1 MGVETSTA
9 NKRRRR
15 VIVGITG
22 ASGAIYGVRIL
33 DALRTMNVESHLI
46 MTQASHITLEQE
58 TDLNP
63 AAVGLLATHVYAPT
77 DLAAPI
83 ASGSFRTYG
92 MVIAPC
98 SIKTLSAIANS
109 HSNNLLIR
117 AADVIL
123 KEGRLL
129 ILAVRE
135 APLHLGH
142 LRLMVR
148 AAELGAVI
156 FPPIPSFYARPRT
169 VDDLVD
175 QTVGRILARLGLDN
189 ELYDVWRGPT

>member
-1 MGVETSTA
+1 MEISDVQTEL
-9 NKRRRR
+9 RR
-15 VIVGITG
+15 VVVGITG

-33 DALRTMNVESHLI
+33 EALRAMDIESHLI
-46 MTQASHITLEQE
+46 MSQASYITLKQE
-58 TDLNP
+58 TDLEP
-63 AAVGLLATHVYAPT
+63 AAVEALATHVHASG

-83 ASGSFRTYG
+83 ASGSFRIHG

-98 SIKTLSAIANS
+98 SIKTLSAVANS
-109 HSNNLLIR
+109 HSSNLLIR
-117 AADVIL
+117 AADVAL
-123 KEGRLL
+123 KEGRPL

-156 FPPIPSFYARPRT
+156 FPPIPSFYAHPVT
-169 VDDLVD
+169 VDALVD

-189 ELYDVWRGPT
+189 DLYDVWMGLS

>member
-1 MGVETSTA
+1 METLDA
-9 NKRRRR
+9 QKQPRR
-15 VIVGITG
+15 VVVGITG

-33 DALRTMNVESHLI
+33 EALRAMKVERHLI
-46 MTQASHITLEQE
+46 VSRAAHITLHQE
-58 TDLNP
+58 TALSLT
-63 AAVGLLATHVYAPT
+63 AVEALGTCVHAPG

-83 ASGSFRTYG
+83 ASGSFRTHG

-98 SIKTLSAIANS
+98 SIKTLSAVANS
-109 HSNNLLIR
+109 YSGNLLVR
-117 AADVIL
+117 AADVVL
-123 KEGRLL
+123 KEGRPL

-135 APLHLGH
+135 TPLHLGH

-156 FPPIPSFYARPRT
+156 FPPIPSFYARPLT
-169 VDDLVD
+169 VDSLVN

-189 ELYDVWRGPT
+189 DLYDVWKGPT

>member
-1 MGVETSTA
+1 MTTSTEK
-9 NKRRRR
+9 KRPRR
-15 VIVGITG
+15 VIVAITG

-33 DALRTMNVESHLI
+33 EALRTMNVESHLI
-46 MTQASHITLEQE
+46 MSRASHITLKQE
-58 TDLNP
+58 TDQQLDEVEAL
-63 AAVGLLATHVYAPT
+63 AAHVHAPT

-83 ASGSFRTYG
+83 ASGSFRTHG

-98 SIKTLSAIANS
+98 SIKTLSSVANS
-109 HSNNLLIR
+109 HSSNLLTR
-117 AADVIL
+117 AADVTL
-123 KEGRLL
+123 KEGRPL

-135 APLHLGH
+135 APFHLGH

-156 FPPIPSFYARPRT
+156 FPPIPSFYAHPES

-189 ELYDVWRGPT
+189 ALYAVWRGLD